1 MNLLQTFISIIQLW
15 RPAFCKQ
22 EAFMRAREHSIAA
35 LCTLGRHTIT
45 SMAIFLGR
53 GIKKPSADYK
63 LYSWCKWQVE
73 KIFDPLLGKCLPLF
87 DNQYVVIGADD
98 TKFKKSGK
106 KIPFTSWQ
114 RDPMSP
120 PFHVNFLWA
129 LRFLQF
135 SALIPLY
142 RHSGAPC
149 RAVPVRFIESHA
161 LKRPGKRASEE
172 EKKAY
177 EEQQKK
183 YNLSSIFVREVQN
196 LREAIDNQGGSGKK
210 LLMVG
215 DGSFCN
221 RICMGMNIDRV
232 HFIARCRKD
241 AKLCHPYQGTYRK
254 VYDDK
259 KFTPEEVRQDETI
272 EWRCDSFF
280 YGGEW
285 REIRYKEVRG
295 VLWASGTKRKPLKLI
310 VIAPLPYVRGGRRN
324 YRQPAYLLTTD
335 VDGPINL
342 LIQSYFD
349 RLQIEYN
356 FKDEKSLL
364 GVGEAQ
370 IRNEQSVCRQPALCV
385 AAYSALLLAS
395 ILCYGDLPHS
405 DLGAEPEWRPKPK
418 RNSCRALVG
427 QLRLEILKNPFVIGE
442 LELTPSIIMAILS
455 KAA

>member
-1 MNLLQTFISIIQLW
+1 MSLLQTFISLIQLW

-22 EAFMRAREHSIAA
+22 EAFLRTREHAVAA
-35 LCTLGRHTIT
+35 LCSLGHHTIT
-45 SMAIFLGR
+45 SLAIFLGR
-53 GIKKPSADYK
+53 GRVKPSADYK

-73 KIFDPLLGKCLPLF
+73 KIFNPLLGQCLPLF
-87 DNQYVVIGADD
+87 NNQYIVIGADD
-98 TKFKKSGK
+98 TKLKKTGK

-120 PFHVNFLWA
+120 AFHVNFLWA

-142 RHSGAPC
+142 HRTGAPC
-149 RAVPVRFIESHA
+149 RAVPVRFVEAHA
-161 LKRPGKRASEE
+161 LKRPGKKASEE
-172 EKKAY
+172 EKRAY
-177 EEQQKK
+177 KEQQKK
-183 YNLSSIFVREVQN
+183 YNLSLIFVREVQG
-196 LREAIDNQGGSGKK
+196 LRRAIDSEGCKDKK

-221 RICMGMNIDRV
+221 KTCMGMDIDRV

-241 AKLCHPYQGTYRK
+241 AKLCHPHEGSFRK
-254 VYDDK
+254 VYGDK
-259 KFTPEEVRQDETI
+259 KFTPEELRQDETI
-272 EWRCDSFF
+272 AWTRKLFF

-285 REIRYKEVRG
+285 REIRHKEIG
-295 VLWASGTKRKPLKLI
+295 DILWASGTKRKLLRLI
-310 VIAPLPYVRGGRRN
+310 IIAPLPYVRGGRRN

-335 VDGPINL
+335 TEGPIDL
-342 LIQSYFD
+342 LIQAYFD

-356 FKDEKSLL
+356 HRDEKSIL

-370 IRNEQSVCRQPALCV
+370 VRNEQSVCRQPALCV

-395 ILCYGDLPHS
+395 ILCYGDQPHP
-405 DLGAEPEWRPKPK
+405 DLGEEPLWRPKPK
-418 RNSCRALVG
+418 RNSCRMLVG
-427 QLRLEILKNPFVIGE
+427 QIRVELMQRPHEIIE
-442 LELTPSIIMAILS
+442 LELSPSIIVAILS